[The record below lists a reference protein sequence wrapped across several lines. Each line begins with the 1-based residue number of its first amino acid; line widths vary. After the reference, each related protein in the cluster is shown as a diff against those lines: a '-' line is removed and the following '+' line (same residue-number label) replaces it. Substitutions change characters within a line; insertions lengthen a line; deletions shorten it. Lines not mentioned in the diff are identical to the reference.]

1 MKANPI
7 CADGQHIKK
16 TPGEDRCPRRGTLL
30 PSRCAQAARYFTPIQ
45 VTTDA

>member
-7 CADGQHIKK
+7 CADGQHINK
-16 TPGEDRCPRRGTLL
+16 TPGEDRFHRRGTLL
-30 PSRCAQAARYFTPIQ
+30 PSRCAPAARYFNPIE